1 MIMTLLL
8 FIPVGICMGLTA
20 GLFGIGGG
28 MFAVPFMVI
37 IFENSG
43 YSGTPIPQMAVVTAM
58 AITSC
63 TTLISAQ
70 THRKLHWEV
79 MLRNIK
85 KIVAGL
91 MLGSFLGTLTL
102 VNISGELVKIFVSLL
117 LLWVGT
123 SFLSSHANDR
133 TVFLR
138 HIPLPFG
145 GVIIGTLSALFGIAG
160 GLLTIPLLKG
170 HGLNIKQAVA
180 VASGTGF
187 IVSFT
192 AVLASAAISAW
203 DNQPP
208 LQYVHPLAFFTL
220 AIAGGIFSHISSRY
234 QNKIDHD
241 RLKRYF
247 AIFVLCLSA
256 YLMTDT
262 AIDLFV

>member
-1 MIMTLLL
+1 MHNKQTPNSRKIEFLDNFFDMIMTLLL

-70 THRKLHWEV
+70 THRKLHREV

-102 VNISGELVKIFVSLL
+102 VNISGELVKIFVSIL

-138 HIPLPFG
+138 HIPLPFWRHHHRHSLRSLRYSRR
-145 GVIIGTLSALFGIAG
+145 ITHH
-160 GLLTIPLLKG
+160 P
-170 HGLNIKQAVA
+170 
-180 VASGTGF
+180 
-187 IVSFT
+187 
-192 AVLASAAISAW
+192 AAQRAR
-203 DNQPP
+203 PK
-208 LQYVHPLAFFTL
+208 H
-220 AIAGGIFSHISSRY
+220 
-234 QNKIDHD
+234 
-241 RLKRYF
+241 
-247 AIFVLCLSA
+247 
-256 YLMTDT
+256 
-262 AIDLFV
+262 